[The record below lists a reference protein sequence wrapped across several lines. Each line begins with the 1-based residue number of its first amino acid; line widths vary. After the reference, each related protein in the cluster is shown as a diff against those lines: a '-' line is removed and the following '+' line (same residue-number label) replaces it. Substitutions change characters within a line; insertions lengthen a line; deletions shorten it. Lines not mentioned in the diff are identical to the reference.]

1 MFFSCLDAQK
11 PDPLLSLIEAFA
23 SDQRPG
29 KLDLSVG
36 VYRDDHGR
44 TPVMRAVKLAEER
57 LVRDQPSKSY
67 LGPDGDRRFA
77 ECLGELVLGRGLS
90 GQARGIQTVG
100 GTGALSIAAGLL
112 GAGGVSRKI
121 WLGTPTWSNHLPL
134 FAAAG
139 LPVRTYSHVDEQG
152 GGFAL
157 DAFLA
162 AVQQASPGDA
172 FLLQGCGHNP
182 TGIDP
187 DIATWTKI
195 GRALADRGLIPL
207 IDLAYQGFGAGVEED
222 ARGMR
227 DLLGVVPEA
236 VIAVSCNKTFGLYRD
251 RVGALLCYGNDAA
264 GLDLAMANARGIAR
278 CSYSMPP
285 DHGAA
290 VVRTILD
297 DAGLAAIWREEL
309 DAMRNRLR
317 ATRRALA
324 ASPGADA
331 LGLGGVAGQGGMF
344 CLLPLDGAQVE
355 RLRSRF
361 AIFVAPDGRVNLAAL
376 PLERVGAF
384 TEALADVALRVAS

>member
-1 MFFSCLDAQK
+1 MFFNCLNAQK

-23 SDQRPG
+23 KDQRPG

-57 LVRDQPSKSY
+57 LVRDQASKSY

-90 GQARGIQTVG
+90 GHARGIQTVG
-100 GTGALSIAAGLL
+100 GTGALSVAAGLL
-112 GAGGVSRKI
+112 GADGMPRTV
-121 WLGTPTWSNHLPL
+121 WLATPTWSNHLPL

-139 LPVRTYSHVDEQG
+139 LPIRTYSHVDEQG
-152 GGFAL
+152 GSFAL

-162 AVQQASPGDA
+162 AAQQASPGDA

-187 DIATWTKI
+187 DLAMWREI
-195 GRALADRGLIPL
+195 GRALADKGLIPL
-207 IDLAYQGFGAGVEED
+207 IDLAYQGFGVGVEED

-227 DLLGVVPEA
+227 DLLGLVPEA

-251 RVGALLCYGNDAA
+251 RVGALLCYGNDVA
-264 GLDLAMANARGIAR
+264 GLNLAMANARASAR
-278 CSYSMPP
+278 SSYSMPP

-297 DAGLAAIWREEL
+297 DAGLAAMWREEL

-324 ASPGADA
+324 ASPGVDA
-331 LGLGGVAGQGGMF
+331 LGLGAVAGQGGMF

>member
-1 MFFSCLDAQK
+1 MFFNCLDAQK

-23 SDQRPG
+23 KDRRAG

-36 VYRDDHGR
+36 VYRDDEGG

-57 LVRDQPSKSY
+57 LVRDQTSKSY

-77 ECLGELVLGRGLS
+77 ECLAELVLGRTLAS
-90 GQARGIQTVG
+90 QARGMQTVG

-112 GAGGVSRKI
+112 AAGEVSRTL
-121 WLGTPTWSNHLPL
+121 WLATPTWSNHVPL

-139 LPVRTYSHVDEQG
+139 LAIRTYPHVDAEHG
-152 GGFAL
+152 AFAL
-157 DAFLA
+157 DAFLTA
-162 AVQQASPGDA
+162 AEQARPGDA

-187 DIATWTKI
+187 DLAAWATI
-195 GRALADRGLIPL
+195 GRTLAEKALVPV
-207 IDLAYQGFGAGVEED
+207 IDMAYQGFGTGIEED
-222 ARGMR
+222 ARGLR
-227 DLLGVVPEA
+227 QLLETVPEA
-236 VIAVSCNKTFGLYRD
+236 MIAVSCNKTFGLYRD
-251 RVGALLCYGNDAA
+251 RVGALLCFGKDPAA
-264 GLDLAMANARGIAR
+264 LDLAMANARSVAR

-297 DAGLAAIWREEL
+297 DGALHTIWRSEL
-309 DAMRNRLR
+309 DAMRERLR

-324 ASPGADA
+324 ATPDA
-331 LGLGGVAGQGGMF
+331 ALLGLGGVAEQGGMF
-344 CLLPLDGAQVE
+344 CLLALDIEQVE

-361 AIFVAPDGRVNLAAL
+361 AIFIAPDGRVNLAAL
-376 PLERVGAF
+376 PLDRVGAF
-384 TEALADVALRVAS
+384 TEALVDVALPVIS